1 MAPRLFLLDSH
12 EAARSGI
19 ASELEAWYAEN
30 YPELATARADDI
42 AAAAGALGDIYS
54 VNIFPQM
61 EVWWDTYPDHIGH
74 EQSDGCFRC
83 HKRSMR
89 TADREQVSDDCENCH
104 VLLAE
109 EEENPDILSVL
120 NPE

>member
-1 MAPRLFLLDSH
+1 MPAPRSRSVT
-12 EAARSGI
+12 AA
-19 ASELEAWYAEN
+19 
-30 YPELATARADDI
+30 T
-42 AAAAGALGDIYS
+42 ALGDIYS
-54 VNIFPQM
+54 VNVFPQM
-61 EVWWDTYPDHIGH
+61 QVWWNTYPDHIGH

-89 TADREQVSDDCENCH
+89 TADRVQVSNECENCH

-109 EEENPDILSVL
+109 EEEDPQILSVL